1 MMDSAMISK
10 IMKAKRYADERD
22 RMEFKSFTVVFSGNH
37 RDHTITFE
45 NDQWHCTC
53 DFFAQRGICSHTM
66 ALEKVLEGMLS
77 EESIQEIQELPAQ
90 A

>member
-22 RMEFKSFTVVFSGNH
+22 RMEFQAFTVVFKGDH
-37 RDHTITFE
+37 RDHTVTY
-45 NDQWHCTC
+45 QQGHWHCTC

-66 ALEKVLEGMLS
+66 AMEKVLTGMLPD
-77 EESIQEIQELPAQ
+77 ESLQVFEPAP

>member
-10 IMKAKRYADERD
+10 IMKAKRYAGERD
-22 RMEFKSFTVVFSGNH
+22 RMEFKSFTVVFRGNH
-37 RDHTITFE
+37 RDHTISFKD
-45 NDQWHCTC
+45 DQWHCTC

-77 EESIQEIQELPAQ
+77 EASIQEIHEIA

>member
-1 MMDSAMISK
+1 MMDSAMINK

-22 RMEFKSFTVVFSGNH
+22 RMEFKSFTVVFKGNH
-37 RDHTITFE
+37 RDHIITFE

-66 ALEKVLEGMLS
+66 ALEKVLDGMLS
-77 EESIQEIQELPAQ
+77 EASIQEIQEATV
-90 A
+90 